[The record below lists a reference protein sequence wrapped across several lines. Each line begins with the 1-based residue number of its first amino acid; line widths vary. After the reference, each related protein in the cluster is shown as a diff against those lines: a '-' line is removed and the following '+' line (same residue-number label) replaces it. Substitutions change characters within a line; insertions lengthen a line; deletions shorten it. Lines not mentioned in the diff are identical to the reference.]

1 MQLELKDIS
10 KTYENGSLRQVLD
23 DISLTISTGET
34 LAIIGPSGSG
44 KSTLLNIMG
53 TLDQPSYGS
62 VLFNGTE
69 IGSFDEP
76 SLASLRNKHIGFVFQ
91 KHYLLPQLNV
101 LENVLVPVIPQKDK
115 ARYAAAQIRAK
126 ELLDKVG
133 LADKLQRLPGQLSVG
148 ECQRAAV
155 VRALINQPELILAD
169 EPTGSLDNDSAAHLG
184 DLLASLKKDFTVAM
198 VVVTHSPDF
207 AQRMDKVYRLVNGR
221 LLLSPLAEG
230 AGGLD

>member
-1 MQLELKDIS
+1 MLLELKNIS
-10 KTYENGSLRQVLD
+10 KSYENGSIRQVLD
-23 DISLTISTGET
+23 DISFTINTGDA

-53 TLDQPSYGS
+53 TLDQPSSGS
-62 VLFNGTE
+62 VMFNGTE
-69 IGSFDEP
+69 IGSINEP
-76 SLASLRNKHIGFVFQ
+76 SLASLRNRHIGFVFQ

-115 ARYAAAQIRAK
+115 TKHSDVQTRAK

-133 LADKLQRLPGQLSVG
+133 LADKLQHLPSQLSVG

-155 VRALINQPELILAD
+155 VRALINEPELILAD

-184 DLLASLKKDFTVAM
+184 DLLASLRRDFAVAM
-198 VVVTHSPDF
+198 VVVTHSQEF
-207 AQRMDKVYRLVNGR
+207 ARRMDKVYKLVNGR
-221 LLLSPLAEG
+221 LLQS
-230 AGGLD
+230 